1 MGDRAVEGEMLE
13 VHRSEH
19 AKVWL
24 CSDLPNW
31 AVTQVSGHRGPAIE
45 PRSLGMA
52 KAQITGLFGYY
63 KIRT

>member
-1 MGDRAVEGEMLE
+1 VTWRSREWSMGDRAVKGEMLE

-31 AVTQVSGHRGPAIE
+31 AVTQVLG
-45 PRSLGMA
+45 SLGVV
-52 KAQITGLFGYY
+52 Y
-63 KIRT
+63 RTRNTKL